1 MYMYMYVCSLSLAL
15 TLPPSPILYIYI
27 SLSLLLPSLKYAT
40 LIYIVPGVFI
50 LDGLVLGAVLDV
62 LAGCLV
68 LSAAGVIALTSRLNS
83 DWLDDIGVA
92 MEPAPSIKFLAV
104 LKVP

>member
-1 MYMYMYVCSLSLAL
+1 MYAPSLSLSL
-15 TLPPSPILYIYI
+15 FLLPPFYIYI

-62 LAGCLV
+62 LAWCLV
-68 LSAAGVIALTSRLNS
+68 LLAAGVIALTSRLNS
-83 DWLDDIGVA
+83 DWLDDVGVA